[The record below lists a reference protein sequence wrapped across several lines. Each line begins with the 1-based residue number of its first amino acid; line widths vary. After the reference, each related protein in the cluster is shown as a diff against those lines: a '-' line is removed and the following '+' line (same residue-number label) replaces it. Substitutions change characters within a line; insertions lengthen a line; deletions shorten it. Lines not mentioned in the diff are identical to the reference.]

1 MPFVARVPVRFGDV
15 DWARIAYYPRLLHL
29 LHVAFEDLF
38 EHHVGIPYAQVLSE
52 MNLGE
57 ARPQVVA
64 LYREHAEGLVA
75 PQEGHVMVLGVL
87 VAAAM
92 GSIRRRC

>member
-1 MPFVARVPVRFGDV
+1 LIASIVAPQDTQRPFAGT
-15 DWARIAYYPRLLHL
+15 
-29 LHVAFEDLF
+29 
-38 EHHVGIPYAQVLSE
+38 
-52 MNLGE
+52 GE
-57 ARPQVVA
+57 FF
-64 LYREHAEGLVA
+64 A